1 MMNIRP
7 RLNELV
13 ITNEL
18 PGEDLPQGEGAS
30 AAPNHQEEPLLKGP
44 TLDELVIAKEVSAE
58 ELPQGKGASVGPNHQ
73 EELLLKSVVI
83 QRPPLEKLSTG
94 EGESATPHTFQG
106 QTLDEVV
113 FAKDMPAAE
122 ELPQGE
128 RASAAPN
135 HQEEPRIKRVVIQM
149 PPLEELSIGK

>member
-30 AAPNHQEEPLLKGP
+30 AAPNHREEPLLKGP
-44 TLDELVIAKEVSAE
+44 TLDEPVIAKEVSAE

-83 QRPPLEKLSTG
+83 QRPPIEKLSTG
-94 EGESATPHTFQG
+94 EGESATPHAFQG

-122 ELPQGE
+122 EVPQGE

-135 HQEEPRIKRVVIQM
+135 DQEEPRIKRVVIQM